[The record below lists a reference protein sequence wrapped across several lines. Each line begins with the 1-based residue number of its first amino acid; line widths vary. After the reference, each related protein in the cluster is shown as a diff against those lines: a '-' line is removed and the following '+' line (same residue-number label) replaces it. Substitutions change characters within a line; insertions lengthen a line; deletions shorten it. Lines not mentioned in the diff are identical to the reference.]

1 MEIRIKLNPDNE
13 KDKLIIEML
22 KGEYITPSQFIKN
35 VLYKIAS
42 NSNSIIVPKSGLEV
56 ENSPQ
61 KGTKGGKEKTKKVPK
76 SGLEVAKSPQ
86 QSPEV
91 DSEWSK
97 YF

>member
-35 VLYKIAS
+35 MLYKIAF
-42 NSNSIIVPKSGLEV
+42 NSLPIPKSGM
-56 ENSPQ
+56 
-61 KGTKGGKEKTKKVPK
+61 
-76 SGLEVAKSPQ
+76 EVAKSPQ
-86 QSPEV
+86 QSLKV

>member
-13 KDKLIIEML
+13 KDKLIIDML

-35 VLYKIAS
+35 MLYKIAS
-42 NSNSIIVPKSGLEV
+42 NSLVPKSGLGV
-56 ENSPQ
+56 EDSPQ

>member
-35 VLYKIAS
+35 ILYKIAF
-42 NSNSIIVPKSGLEV
+42 NSLPIPKSGLEV
-56 ENSPQ
+56 ESSPQ

-76 SGLEVAKSPQ
+76 SGMEVAKSPQ
-86 QSPEV
+86 QSLKV

>member
-13 KDKLIIEML
+13 KDKVIIDML
-22 KGEYITPSQFIKN
+22 KGEYITPAQFIKN
-35 VLYKIAS
+35 MLYKIAS
-42 NSNSIIVPKSGLEV
+42 NPLQVPKSGLEV

-61 KGTKGGKEKTKKVPK
+61 KGTKGGKEKNKEVPK

-86 QSPEV
+86 QSPKV